1 MNTDKHTINVENG
14 AMKPDGRQWRAFLH
28 SYGLLTVFLLIFLS
42 LTIFSPTF
50 RNPQNM
56 LNLLQQ
62 NAVNGI
68 IACGMTLMI
77 ISGGFDLSV
86 GSTAAL
92 SGMVAAAIF
101 LKHGI
106 PMGIVGAIAAAT
118 LVGLLNGLL
127 IAKVKINGFVA
138 TLSMQIITRGI
149 LYISTNAAPIYGLPP
164 SYMKV
169 GLGSIG
175 PFPIAASIFFLIAIL
190 CHILL
195 KYTPFGQHL
204 LSTGGNEEASR
215 LSGINVDRIKIIVYT
230 LGAIMAGI
238 GGLILLGQTNTG
250 QPAAANGYE
259 LNAIAATVV
268 GGTPLTGGQGS
279 IFSTVLGVLLLGMI
293 ANALNL
299 MNVSPYWQPAV
310 TGFIILIAVGLD
322 TMGKRR

>member
-1 MNTDKHTINVENG
+1 MCNDKHAIDFKNNVIKQESW
-14 AMKPDGRQWRAFLH
+14 QWQDFFH
-28 SYGLLTVFLLIFLS
+28 SYGLLVVFVLMFLILMV
-42 LTIFSPTF
+42 FSPNF

-77 ISGGFDLSV
+77 ITGGFDLSV

-92 SGMVAAAIF
+92 SGMVAAGIF

-106 PMGIVGAIAAAT
+106 PMGVLGAIAAAT

-138 TLSMQIITRGI
+138 TLSTQIITRGI
-149 LYISTNAAPIYGLPP
+149 LYISTNASPIYGLPS

-175 PFPIAASIFFLIAIL
+175 PFPIATSIFFLIAIM

-195 KYTPFGQHL
+195 RYTPFGQHL
-204 LSTGGNEEASR
+204 LSTGGSEEASR

-230 LGAIMAGI
+230 LGGILAGI

-310 TGFIILIAVGLD
+310 TGLIILVAVSLD